1 MGIMGLLAVLVLI
14 NVAVMGVQIVLV
26 NLNTT
31 IPYYGGEA
39 GFLPQGGTADDPH
52 AYDKVARFLRN
63 GPAGDPPDAGEGFGI
78 IRYGLNRCL
87 CFAGSISGMMLT
99 LTTFNHALLELLPTE
114 GWGLWIKLAI
124 NAVGAFMAGVVLD
137 RIFRMVLRSGVL
149 SNPYMLAF
157 LLGSS
162 VISIGG
168 LLLSGTGV
176 IQC

>member
-1 MGIMGLLAVLVLI
+1 MRIMGLMALLVLVNI
-14 NVAVMGVQIVLV
+14 GIMGVQIVLV

-31 IPYYGGEA
+31 IPYYGGDA
-39 GFLPQGGTADDPH
+39 GFLPQGGTDADPH

-63 GPAGDPPDAGEGFGI
+63 GPGGDPPDAGEGFGI

-87 CFAGSISGMMLT
+87 CFAGSLSGMLLSM
-99 LTTFNHALLELLPTE
+99 TTFNHSLLELLPTE
-114 GWGLWIKLAI
+114 GWGLWVKLAI
-124 NAVGAFMAGVVLD
+124 HALGAFLAGVVLS
-137 RIFRMVLRSGVL
+137 RIFEMVLRSGIL

-157 LLGSS
+157 ILGTS
-162 VISIGG
+162 VISISG